1 MTDRY
6 LKIILTVIALELF
19 WLGVKDIGTPVAA
32 QAQAA
37 AQSNRIA
44 TPVVIT
50 GVNMQG
56 RVMDALP
63 IYEVEPL
70 AVATTRPVVI
80 DATRPVVIEAVRP
93 IQIEAIRP
101 IPIRGSVP
109 LKIEVDRPLPV
120 ENVGYKPSNRPGE

>member
-6 LKIILTVIALELF
+6 LKVILTVIALELL

-37 AQSNRIA
+37 SSNRAA

-50 GVNMQG
+50 GVEMRG

-63 IYEVEPL
+63 IYEMEPL
-70 AVATTRPVVI
+70 AVMTTRPVVI
-80 DATRPVVIEAVRP
+80 DATRPVVIEATRP
-93 IQIEAIRP
+93 LQIEATRP
-101 IPIRGSVP
+101 LPIRGSVP

-120 ENVGYKPSNRPGE
+120 ENVGYRPSNRPGE